1 MQTGWPPYVVVTGP
15 GGLRVLGSPSRVL
28 HRCGQYAGFAHRARG
43 ARKSDLAQGVSARP
57 ESAVGTSATWRGAGV
72 MAALS
77 PKGDMAAW
85 CGLGSARVHGL
96 VHYICQAPPGQ
107 SGLERDQRYACAGVM
122 APLAT
127 SDRSSADCKA
137 SAGGGASD
145 FINWISS
152 PFYPARIC
160 TPMPRPSEPLPDFIE
175 PELATLVE
183 RAPEGDHR
191 QSRRGCVPL
200 RGCKDGGAR
209 RQGRR
214 RGRRHLAP
222 DRGGCRGVAADAAAG
237 RSGELT
243 TRRERLGTVPALF
256 QGPAGNSAPPLRASR
271 F

>member
-1 MQTGWPPYVVVTGP
+1 MVWTGV
-15 GGLRVLGSPSRVL
+15 R
-28 HRCGQYAGFAHRARG
+28 
-43 ARKSDLAQGVSARP
+43 
-57 ESAVGTSATWRGAGV
+57 
-72 MAALS
+72 
-77 PKGDMAAW
+77 
-85 CGLGSARVHGL
+85 RVHGL
-96 VHYICQAPPGQ
+96 VRYICQAPPGQ

-137 SAGGGASD
+137 SAGGRASD

-256 QGPAGNSAPPLRASR
+256 QGPAGNSRHRCVRAAFNSRAGNRSNTRATQPRSSVHLRRAIRRRHSTRRRARDTWRGFQPHCWPQHSWSHRLPAQPFTSPSMTPTLPL
-271 F
+271 

>member
-1 MQTGWPPYVVVTGP
+1 VVWTGV
-15 GGLRVLGSPSRVL
+15 R
-28 HRCGQYAGFAHRARG
+28 
-43 ARKSDLAQGVSARP
+43 
-57 ESAVGTSATWRGAGV
+57 
-72 MAALS
+72 
-77 PKGDMAAW
+77 
-85 CGLGSARVHGL
+85 RVHGL
-96 VHYICQAPPGQ
+96 VRYICQAPPGQ

-137 SAGGGASD
+137 SAGGRASD